1 MALLFG
7 ILLLL
12 GLCGN
17 IISENT
23 SETLDYELPTS
34 KYETEDTYSPGPI
47 SVLFQMV
54 RIFIYIVQPGDFPED
69 SIRKFIRN
77 KFEVSA
83 VYDEPENIVLILK
96 IAHYEIGVI
105 LCVIVGV
112 LFIILLPVVGCIF
125 AICRCCNKC
134 GGKMHQRPKEN
145 APFQRRCL
153 AISLLVICVLVSI
166 GIIYGFAANHH
177 VRHRIRKSQKL
188 IDSNLKD
195 LRTLVNEAPQQ
206 IDYIV
211 DQFNTTKEKAFLDLD
226 NIHSLLGGGILERLK
241 PKVIPVLDEIQVMA
255 KAIKET
261 KVALENM
268 NQNFKSLRD
277 GSQQLSN
284 SLSTVKQNMQ
294 NSLQGPECLLP
305 QVSDIC
311 KNIESSLSQLE
322 GNPELSKLPS
332 MDTEL
337 QNINNV
343 LRNDLDAMVQ
353 KGYQSFN
360 DIPKRVQVQTT
371 NIVAEIKK
379 LLNTVGSNIKDATK
393 DIPIQKSLSEFNSH
407 MDDIEKEI
415 KQKLHR
421 AEEVDSY
428 WWLCSLI
435 SCFLLLLIVIF
446 FYLGLLCGVYGY
458 DKHATPT
465 TRGFVSNTGG
475 IFLMVG
481 VGFCFLFCWIVMIL
495 VVLSFVPGVNM
506 EKLICEP
513 YANRK
518 IFQILDTPYLLN
530 KEWKY
535 YISGMVLKKPDIELT
550 FEQIYSDCKNNR
562 GIYSTLQLE
571 NLFNIS
577 ESLDIHKHTDNINN
591 RLERLDIKL
600 GGIVLLNEEGKNNL
614 KEFSNSGIDNIDYDT
629 LLAQSK
635 TSPGKVNLISFSYD
649 LDTKADRLP
658 PGQLKQSMKSE
669 AQTIRKIHQDQVL
682 PMERTQKYVK
692 VRVDVQ
698 KNIKILQ
705 RTSGGLKE
713 KVSKILQSLDSV
725 QVFITND
732 ISSVIVEE
740 TKKFAKKILRYFEH
754 YLEWV
759 ELAVTEKMVP
769 CKPVA
774 TAMDSAFKVILCG
787 FIVDPL
793 NLFWFGIGK
802 ATFLLLPALII
813 AVKLAKHYRRM
824 ESEDVYEDMENGY
837 HKAHPYGI
845 HNAVMP
851 SLQTIPPETLE
862 NGNASYD
869 EPQPHALDKAIM
881 TSLQTIPPET
891 LENGNASYDEPQPHA
906 LDKAIMTSLQTIPPE
921 TDENAPR
928 ETDETAPRD
937 TSLQYY
943 F

>member
-83 VYDEPENIVLILK
+83 VYDE

-379 LLNTVGSNIKDATK
+379 LLNTVGSNVKDATK

-682 PMERTQKYVK
+682 PMERTQ
-692 VRVDVQ
+692 VDVQ

-891 LENGNASYDEPQPHA
+891 
-906 LDKAIMTSLQTIPPE
+906 
-921 TDENAPR
+921 DENAPR

-937 TSLQYY
+937 TDESEPTETGAPGSKKVSLQYY

>member
-7 ILLLL
+7 VLLLL

-23 SETLDYELPTS
+23 SEALDYELPTS

-54 RIFIYIVQPGDFPED
+54 RIFIYIVQPGEFPED

-105 LCVIVGV
+105 LCIILGV

-284 SLSTVKQNMQ
+284 SLSAVKQNMQ

-379 LLNTVGSNIKDATK
+379 LLNTVGSNVKDATK

-407 MDDIEKEI
+407 MDEIEKEI
-415 KQKLHR
+415 KQNLHR

-513 YANRK
+513 YANGK

-577 ESLDIHKHTDNINN
+577 ESLNIHKHTDNINN

-635 TSPGKVNLISFSYD
+635 TSPGKVNLLSFSYD

-658 PGQLKQSMKSE
+658 PGQLKHSMKSE

-682 PMERTQKYVK
+682 PMEKTQD
-692 VRVDVQ
+692 DVQ

-705 RTSGGLKE
+705 HTSGGLKE
-713 KVSKILQSLDSV
+713 KVTKILQSLDSV
-725 QVFITND
+725 QIFITND

-824 ESEDVYEDMENGY
+824 ESEDVYEDLDTKSPETMENG
-837 HKAHPYGI
+837 I
-845 HNAVMP
+845 
-851 SLQTIPPETLE
+851 
-862 NGNASYD
+862 ASYD

-891 LENGNASYDEPQPHA
+891 
-906 LDKAIMTSLQTIPPE
+906 
-921 TDENAPR
+921 
-928 ETDETAPRD
+928 
-937 TSLQYY
+937 SLQYY

>member
-23 SETLDYELPTS
+23 SEALDYELPAS
-34 KYETEDTYSPGPI
+34 EYETEDTYSPGPI
-47 SVLFQMV
+47 SVLFEMV
-54 RIFIYIVQPGDFPED
+54 RIFIYIVQPGEFPED

-83 VYDEPENIVLILK
+83 VYDE

-105 LCVIVGV
+105 LCVILGV

-145 APFQRRCL
+145 APYQRRCL

-177 VRHRIRKSQKL
+177 VRHRVRTSQKL

-284 SLSTVKQNMQ
+284 SLSAVKQNMQ

-379 LLNTVGSNIKDATK
+379 LLNTVGSKVKDATK

-407 MDDIEKEI
+407 MDEIEKEI

-513 YANRK
+513 YANGK

-577 ESLDIHKHTDNINN
+577 ESLDIHKHTDDINN

-635 TSPGKVNLISFSYD
+635 TSPGKVNLVSFSYD

-669 AQTIRKIHQDQVL
+669 AQTLRKIHQDQVL
-682 PMERTQKYVK
+682 PMERTQ
-692 VRVDVQ
+692 VDVQ

-713 KVSKILQSLDSV
+713 KVTKILQSLDSV

-774 TAMDSAFKVILCG
+774 TAVDSAFKVILCG

-793 NLFWFGIGK
+793 NLFWFGLGK

-891 LENGNASYDEPQPHA
+891 
-906 LDKAIMTSLQTIPPE
+906 
-921 TDENAPR
+921 
-928 ETDETAPRD
+928 DETAPKEIGAPGSKKI
-937 TSLQYY
+937 SLQYY

>member
-23 SETLDYELPTS
+23 SEALDYELPAS
-34 KYETEDTYSPGPI
+34 EYETEDTYSPGPI
-47 SVLFQMV
+47 SVLFEMV
-54 RIFIYIVQPGDFPED
+54 RIFIYIVQPGEFPED

-83 VYDEPENIVLILK
+83 VYDE

-105 LCVIVGV
+105 LCVILGV

-145 APFQRRCL
+145 APYQRRCL

-177 VRHRIRKSQKL
+177 VRHRVRTSQKL

-284 SLSTVKQNMQ
+284 SLSAVKQNMQ

-379 LLNTVGSNIKDATK
+379 LLNTVGSKVKDATK

-407 MDDIEKEI
+407 MDEIEKEI

-513 YANRK
+513 YANGK

-577 ESLDIHKHTDNINN
+577 ESLDIHKHTDDINN

-635 TSPGKVNLISFSYD
+635 TSPGKVNLVSFSYD

-669 AQTIRKIHQDQVL
+669 AQTLRKIHQDQVL
-682 PMERTQKYVK
+682 PMERTQ
-692 VRVDVQ
+692 VDVQ

-713 KVSKILQSLDSV
+713 KVTKILQSLDSV

-774 TAMDSAFKVILCG
+774 TAVDSAFKVILCG

-793 NLFWFGIGK
+793 NLFWFGLGK

-891 LENGNASYDEPQPHA
+891 LE
-906 LDKAIMTSLQTIPPE
+906 TIPPE
-921 TDENAPR
+921 TDETAPK
-928 ETDETAPRD
+928 EIDETEPTETGAPGSKKI
-937 TSLQYY
+937 SLQYY

>member
-1 MALLFG
+1 MPLPLLHTNSSTAL
-7 ILLLL
+7 
-12 GLCGN
+12 
-17 IISENT
+17 T
-23 SETLDYELPTS
+23 S
-34 KYETEDTYSPGPI
+34 
-47 SVLFQMV
+47 Q
-54 RIFIYIVQPGDFPED
+54 
-69 SIRKFIRN
+69 
-77 KFEVSA
+77 
-83 VYDEPENIVLILK
+83 PENIVLILK

-105 LCVIVGV
+105 LCVILGV

-145 APFQRRCL
+145 APYQRRCL

-177 VRHRIRKSQKL
+177 VRHRVRTSQKL

-284 SLSTVKQNMQ
+284 SLSAVKQNMQ

-379 LLNTVGSNIKDATK
+379 LLNTVGSKVKDATK

-407 MDDIEKEI
+407 MDEIEKEI

-513 YANRK
+513 YANGK

-577 ESLDIHKHTDNINN
+577 ESLDIHKHTDDINN

-635 TSPGKVNLISFSYD
+635 TSPGKVNLVSFSYD

-669 AQTIRKIHQDQVL
+669 AQTLRKIHQDQVL
-682 PMERTQKYVK
+682 PMERTQ
-692 VRVDVQ
+692 VDVQ

-713 KVSKILQSLDSV
+713 KVTKILQSLDSV

-774 TAMDSAFKVILCG
+774 TAVDSAFKVILCG

-793 NLFWFGIGK
+793 NLFWFGLGK

-891 LENGNASYDEPQPHA
+891 LE
-906 LDKAIMTSLQTIPPE
+906 TIPPE
-921 TDENAPR
+921 TDETAPK
-928 ETDETAPRD
+928 EIDETEPTETGAPGSKKI
-937 TSLQYY
+937 SLQYY

>member
-23 SETLDYELPTS
+23 SEALDYELPAS
-34 KYETEDTYSPGPI
+34 EYETEDTYSPGPI
-47 SVLFQMV
+47 SVLFEMV
-54 RIFIYIVQPGDFPED
+54 RIFIYIVQPGEFPED

-83 VYDEPENIVLILK
+83 VYDE

-105 LCVIVGV
+105 LCVILGV

-145 APFQRRCL
+145 APYQRRCL

-177 VRHRIRKSQKL
+177 VRHRVRTSQKL

-284 SLSTVKQNMQ
+284 SLSAVKQNMQ

-379 LLNTVGSNIKDATK
+379 LLNTVGSKVKDATK

-407 MDDIEKEI
+407 MDEIEKEI

-513 YANRK
+513 YANGK

-577 ESLDIHKHTDNINN
+577 ESLDIHKHTDDINN

-635 TSPGKVNLISFSYD
+635 TSPGKVNLVSFSYD

-669 AQTIRKIHQDQVL
+669 AQTLRKIHQDQVL
-682 PMERTQKYVK
+682 PMERTQ
-692 VRVDVQ
+692 VDVQ

-713 KVSKILQSLDSV
+713 KVTKILQSLDSV

-774 TAMDSAFKVILCG
+774 TAVDSAFKVILCG

-793 NLFWFGIGK
+793 NLFWFGLGK

-891 LENGNASYDEPQPHA
+891 
-906 LDKAIMTSLQTIPPE
+906 
-921 TDENAPR
+921 
-928 ETDETAPRD
+928 DETAPKEID
-937 TSLQYY
+937 ETEPTETGAPGSKKISLQYY

>member
-23 SETLDYELPTS
+23 SEALDYELPAS
-34 KYETEDTYSPGPI
+34 EYETEDTYSPGPI
-47 SVLFQMV
+47 SVLFEMV
-54 RIFIYIVQPGDFPED
+54 RIFIYIVQPGEFPED

-83 VYDEPENIVLILK
+83 VYDE

-105 LCVIVGV
+105 LCVILGV

-145 APFQRRCL
+145 APYQRRCL

-177 VRHRIRKSQKL
+177 VRHRVRTSQKL

-284 SLSTVKQNMQ
+284 SLSAVKQNMQ

-379 LLNTVGSNIKDATK
+379 LLNTVGSKVKDATK

-407 MDDIEKEI
+407 MDEIEKEI

-513 YANRK
+513 YANGK

-577 ESLDIHKHTDNINN
+577 ESLDIHKHTDDINN

-635 TSPGKVNLISFSYD
+635 TSPGKVNLVSFSYD

-669 AQTIRKIHQDQVL
+669 AQTLRKIHQDQVL
-682 PMERTQKYVK
+682 PMERTQ
-692 VRVDVQ
+692 VDVQ

-713 KVSKILQSLDSV
+713 KVTKILQSLDSV

-774 TAMDSAFKVILCG
+774 TAVDSAFKVILCG

-793 NLFWFGIGK
+793 NLFWFGLGK

-891 LENGNASYDEPQPHA
+891 LE
-906 LDKAIMTSLQTIPPE
+906 TIPPE
-921 TDENAPR
+921 TDE
-928 ETDETAPRD
+928 TAPKEIGAPGSKKI
-937 TSLQYY
+937 SLQYY

>member
-23 SETLDYELPTS
+23 SEALDYELPAS
-34 KYETEDTYSPGPI
+34 EYETEDTYSPGPI
-47 SVLFQMV
+47 SVLFEMV
-54 RIFIYIVQPGDFPED
+54 RIFIYIVQPGEFPED

-83 VYDEPENIVLILK
+83 VYDE

-105 LCVIVGV
+105 LCVILGV

-145 APFQRRCL
+145 APYQRRCL

-177 VRHRIRKSQKL
+177 VRHRVRTSQKL

-284 SLSTVKQNMQ
+284 SLSAVKQNMQ

-379 LLNTVGSNIKDATK
+379 LLNTVGSKVKDATK

-407 MDDIEKEI
+407 MDEIEKEI

-513 YANRK
+513 YANGK

-577 ESLDIHKHTDNINN
+577 ESLDIHKHTDDINN

-635 TSPGKVNLISFSYD
+635 TSPGKVNLVSFSYD

-669 AQTIRKIHQDQVL
+669 AQTLRKIHQDQVL
-682 PMERTQKYVK
+682 PMERTQ
-692 VRVDVQ
+692 VDVQ

-713 KVSKILQSLDSV
+713 KVTKILQSLDSV

-774 TAMDSAFKVILCG
+774 TAVDSAFKVILCG

-793 NLFWFGIGK
+793 NLFWFGLGK

-824 ESEDVYEDMENGY
+824 ESEDVYED
-837 HKAHPYGI
+837 
-845 HNAVMP
+845 
-851 SLQTIPPETLE
+851 LQTIPPETLE

-891 LENGNASYDEPQPHA
+891 LE
-906 LDKAIMTSLQTIPPE
+906 TIPPE
-921 TDENAPR
+921 TDETAPK
-928 ETDETAPRD
+928 EIDETEPTETGAPGSKKI
-937 TSLQYY
+937 SLQYY

>member
-23 SETLDYELPTS
+23 SEALDYELPAS
-34 KYETEDTYSPGPI
+34 EYETEDTYSPGPI
-47 SVLFQMV
+47 SVLFEMV
-54 RIFIYIVQPGDFPED
+54 RIFIYIVQPGEFPED

-105 LCVIVGV
+105 LCVILGV

-145 APFQRRCL
+145 APYQRRCL

-177 VRHRIRKSQKL
+177 VRHRVRTSQKL

-284 SLSTVKQNMQ
+284 SLSAVKQNMQ

-379 LLNTVGSNIKDATK
+379 LLNTVGSKVKDATK

-407 MDDIEKEI
+407 MDEIEKEI

-513 YANRK
+513 YANGK

-577 ESLDIHKHTDNINN
+577 ESLDIHKHTDDINN

-635 TSPGKVNLISFSYD
+635 TSPGKVNLVSFSYD

-669 AQTIRKIHQDQVL
+669 AQTLRKIHQDQVL
-682 PMERTQKYVK
+682 PMERTQ
-692 VRVDVQ
+692 VDVQ

-713 KVSKILQSLDSV
+713 KVTKILQSLDSV

-774 TAMDSAFKVILCG
+774 TAVDSAFKVILCG

-793 NLFWFGIGK
+793 NLFWFGLGK

-824 ESEDVYEDMENGY
+824 ESEDVYED
-837 HKAHPYGI
+837 
-845 HNAVMP
+845 
-851 SLQTIPPETLE
+851 LQTIPPETLE

-891 LENGNASYDEPQPHA
+891 LE
-906 LDKAIMTSLQTIPPE
+906 TIPPE
-921 TDENAPR
+921 TDETAPK
-928 ETDETAPRD
+928 EIDETEPTETGAPGSKKI
-937 TSLQYY
+937 SLQYY